1 MGELSKR
8 IKELNIQLRVMQKIS
23 GNKNS
28 KSDTERLEKIILILA
43 EEIDLL
49 KAKINN
55 DKTKLI

>member
-28 KSDTERLEKIILILA
+28 KSDTERLEKIILIMA

-49 KAKINN
+49 KAKINI
-55 DKTKLI
+55 DKN

>member
-8 IKELNIQLRVMQKIS
+8 IKELNIQLKVMQKIS

-49 KAKINN
+49 KAKINI
-55 DKTKLI
+55 DKN

>member
-8 IKELNIQLRVMQKIS
+8 IKELNIQLKVMQKIS

-28 KSDTERLEKIILILA
+28 KSDTKRLEKIILILA

-49 KAKINN
+49 KAKINI
-55 DKTKLI
+55 DKN

>member
-8 IKELNIQLRVMQKIS
+8 IKELNIQLKVMQKIS

-28 KSDTERLEKIILILA
+28 KSDSERLEKIILIMA

-49 KAKINN
+49 KAKINI
-55 DKTKLI
+55 DKN

>member
-1 MGELSKR
+1 LGELSKR

-49 KAKINN
+49 KAKINI
-55 DKTKLI
+55 DKN